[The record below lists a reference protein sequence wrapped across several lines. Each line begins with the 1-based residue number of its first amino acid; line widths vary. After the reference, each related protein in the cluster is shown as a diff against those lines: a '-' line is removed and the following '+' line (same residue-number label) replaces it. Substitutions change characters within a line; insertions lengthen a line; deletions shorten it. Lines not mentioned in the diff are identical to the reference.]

1 MTDEERVSLAFA
13 QMANRPVGTFLA
25 QVTKNYPEADYV
37 DVMDVDGVTYE
48 DVRKRAAIVE
58 GTDGVIITPSVDS
71 WVIVSRI
78 AGSDELFVEMFSQ
91 VDSIVI
97 DGGYNG
103 GLIKINEHTAKIN
116 ELVDALNK
124 LITAF
129 NDHIHSVST
138 AGTAT
143 AQSGITQA
151 VVSKV
156 SQAVKLVAS
165 DYENV
170 KIKH

>member
-1 MTDEERVSLAFA
+1 MTDEERVRMAFG
-13 QMANRPVGTFLA
+13 QMTNRPVGTFLA
-25 QVTKNYPEADYV
+25 QVTVNYPEADYV

-58 GTDGVIITPSVDS
+58 GTDGIIITPAVNS

-78 AGSDELFVEMFSQ
+78 AGSDELFIEMFSQ

-97 DGGYNG
+97 DGGRNG
-103 GLIKINEHTAKIN
+103 GLIKINDHTAKIN
-116 ELVDALNK
+116 ELVETVNK
-124 LITAF
+124 LIVAYNSHTHVV
-129 NDHIHSVST
+129 NT

-143 AQSGITQA
+143 AQSGMAQA
-151 VVSKV
+151 IISQVP
-156 SQAVKLVAS
+156 QAVKLVAS